1 MATCSG
7 QAIFLLDEDYAPGY
21 VTVSLPYEFLPL
33 PAVGETGIAL
43 DRGGAE
49 LCPAEVVRVQKS
61 PATDGTV
68 VLTMKIPVFRNTSAF
83 GCSTISES
91 EKCKN
96 MPSLKTIAPLLQK
109 ANWEP

>member
-1 MATCSG
+1 MP
-7 QAIFLLDEDYAPGY
+7 PGY

-68 VLTMKIPVFRNTSAF
+68 VLTMKIPV
-83 GCSTISES
+83 
-91 EKCKN
+91 
-96 MPSLKTIAPLLQK
+96 L
-109 ANWEP
+109 

>member
-49 LCPAEVVRVQKS
+49 LCPAEVVRVQNS

-68 VLTMKIPVFRNTSAF
+68 VLTMKIPAS
-83 GCSTISES
+83 
-91 EKCKN
+91 
-96 MPSLKTIAPLLQK
+96 
-109 ANWEP
+109 